1 MEQKSDQKA
10 PSTNVKTLVLKKVNM
25 TGDKKKEEEK
35 YTPPKSENKIE
46 KDVVKANTTTPI
58 KEEADTCKPTM
69 EKK

>member
-1 MEQKSDQKA
+1 
-10 PSTNVKTLVLKKVNM
+10 M

-35 YTPPKSENKIE
+35 QTPPKSENKIE

-69 EKK
+69 EKKQDKKEEKK